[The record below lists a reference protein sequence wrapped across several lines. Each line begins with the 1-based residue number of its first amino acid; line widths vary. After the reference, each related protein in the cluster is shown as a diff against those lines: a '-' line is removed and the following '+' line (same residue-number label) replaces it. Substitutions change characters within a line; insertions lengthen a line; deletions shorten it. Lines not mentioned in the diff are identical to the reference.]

1 MSRLIAI
8 IAGIILL
15 LVVAVVAL
23 PFIIPAETYK
33 PRLVE
38 LVKAQTGR
46 DLAIDGPISF
56 SFFPQIA
63 LNVKDARFSNAS
75 WAKDPEMVAMKEL
88 RATLKIMPLFRGEVE
103 VGSFVLVDPVIHLEV
118 RRDGTPNWQFT
129 PATPA
134 ETSAPSEAS
143 GESSAAGS
151 GYGLKQVRLGDIS
164 ISNGTASYKNAQTGA
179 SFSLAEVNV
188 DVSLPSLDDQLAV
201 NGSAVWQGDKVAIDL
216 SADRPRAFIEGG
228 KSNVVLAINAPKIN
242 ANYKGTMQTL
252 GGVAF
257 GGDVELGVPSVRD
270 LAGWL
275 GSPMPAGDGF
285 GPLTLKGH
293 TEGTDSAQRFSKA
306 QISFDGMNATGEM
319 SVNTSGR
326 RPSLK
331 GQLALDKIDVNT
343 YLGSPSSGSASA
355 SGSSGGSSG
364 SAGAGWSD
372 EPIDMSGL
380 KAIDADLSLSAEQIL
395 ARDLTIGASALR
407 LTLNNGVLKAYLSKI
422 SLYDG
427 AGSGALTLNGAGS
440 TPQMAANFAIT
451 GVSASPLLTDLAK
464 FSRLEGKSAIKFN
477 VTTAGRSQ
485 RAMVSALDGSGA
497 MTFTNGK
504 IKGINIAGLVR
515 NVLSAA
521 ATGWQT
527 GGSQDTDFSELGGT
541 FTINNGILTNDDL
554 KMLSP
559 LIRITGAG
567 TVNMPDQ
574 TLKYLVQPK
583 LAATLEGQGGSTDAK
598 GIEVPI
604 IVEGPWARPRFRPD
618 LASMLKDP
626 QSTIDTINTLK
637 KDGGKGLIDSLLG
650 KPSGEAAPA
659 NGDGN
664 AASSE
669 ETAPKQVKPEDV
681 LKGLFGR

>member
-8 IAGIILL
+8 IAGVILL
-15 LVVAVVAL
+15 LVAAVVAL

-75 WAKDPEMVAMKEL
+75 WGKDPEMVAMKEL

-129 PATPA
+129 PPA
-134 ETSAPSEAS
+134 SAE
-143 GESSAAGS
+143 SAAPADAGADSSS
-151 GYGLKQVRLGDIS
+151 GDNGYSVKQVRLGDIS
-164 ISNGTASYKNAQTGA
+164 ISNGTASYSNAQTGA
-179 SFSLAEVNV
+179 AFALSDVNV

-201 NGSAVWQGDKVAIDL
+201 DGSAVWQGDKVAINL
-216 SADRPRAFIEGG
+216 TADRPRAFIEGG
-228 KSNVVLAINAPKIN
+228 KSNVDLAVSAPKVN
-242 ANYKGTMQTL
+242 ASYKGSMQTL

-257 GGDVELGVPSVRD
+257 GGDVDLSVPSVRD
-270 LAGWL
+270 LAGWV
-275 GSPMPAGDGF
+275 GSPLPAGDGF
-285 GPLTLKGH
+285 GPLSIKGH
-293 TEGTDSAQRFSKA
+293 AEGTDSNQRFSKA
-306 QISFDGMNATGEM
+306 QIAFDGMNATGDM
-319 SVNTSGR
+319 SVNTAGR
-326 RPSLK
+326 RPSIK

-343 YLGSPSSGSASA
+343 YLGSPSSGGGSGGE
-355 SGSSGGSSG
+355 GSSGGSG
-364 SAGAGWSD
+364 SAAGSGWSD

-380 KAIDADLSLSAEQIL
+380 KAVDADLSLSAEKIL

-407 LTLNNGVLKAYLSKI
+407 LTLNNGLLKANLSKL

-427 AGSGALTLNGAGS
+427 AGSGNLTLNGAS
-440 TPQMAANFAIT
+440 ATPQMAASFAIK
-451 GVSASPLLTDLAK
+451 GVSANPLLTDLAK
-464 FSRLEGKSAIKFN
+464 FSRLEGKSAINFD
-477 VTTAGRSQ
+477 VTSAGRSQ
-485 RAMVSALDGSGA
+485 RAMVSALNGKGA

-515 NVLSAA
+515 NVLGAS

-541 FTINNGILTNDDL
+541 FTIANGILSNNDL

-567 TVNMPDQ
+567 TVNMPAQ
-574 TLKYLVQPK
+574 TLKYRVQPK
-583 LAATLEGQGGSTDAK
+583 LAATLEGQGGSVDAK

-604 IVEGPWARPRFRPD
+604 IVEGPWSSPRFRPD
-618 LASMLKDP
+618 LESMLKDP

-637 KDGGKGLIDSLLG
+637 KDGGKGLINSLLG
-650 KPSGEAAPA
+650 KPSGDAAPA
-659 NGDGN
+659 EGD
-664 AASSE
+664 AATTE